1 MFVDIKID
9 NRLPEER
16 VETIIDLS
24 HAFDKRGLGSVVLLI
39 YPINS
44 SIDITAIYQRQN
56 QPGKSQKISAS
67 QSFVFLNYY

>member
-16 VETIIDLS
+16 METIIDLS

-39 YPINS
+39 HPINPP
-44 SIDITAIYQRQN
+44 IDITAKYKLQN
-56 QPGKSQKISAS
+56 QPGKSQTTLI
-67 QSFVFLNYY
+67 VFSN